1 MPVILSNKLKGDK
14 KMSLTVNANAKP
26 VIEPIPEG
34 TYLAVCGLLVDLGV
48 QYSKKYDT
56 SRRMVMLGW
65 EIPEE
70 TIVIDGQK
78 KPRMV
83 YNRYTASLNEKSILR
98 KDLAAWRGRDFTAEE
113 LVAFDLFNV
122 VGTSCYLNIIHNEN
136 NGKTYANISS
146 IMALPRKAERGKL
159 SEPPVVFNLDTA
171 TEEDIEKLPAWIADI
186 VRQSET
192 YKDRKQAEDQAAVIV
207 KQFAELED
215 DGDLPF

>member
-1 MPVILSNKLKGDK
+1 
-14 KMSLTVNANAKP
+14 MSLTVNANAKP
-26 VIEPIPEG
+26 TIEPIPEG

-48 QYSKKYDT
+48 QYNKNYDT
-56 SRRMVMLGW
+56 SRRMVMIGW

-70 TIVIDGQK
+70 TYEVDGQK

-83 YNRYTASLNEKSILR
+83 YNRYSASLNEKSNLR
-98 KDLAAWRGRDFTAEE
+98 KDLAAWRGRDFTVEE
-113 LVAFDLFNV
+113 LVAFDLVNV

-159 SEPPVVFNLDTA
+159 SEPPLVFNLDTA
-171 TEEDIEKLPAWIADI
+171 SEADIEQLPAWIADI

-192 YKDRKQAEDQAAVIV
+192 YKERQNEMNQALGVTE
-207 KQFAELED
+207 FHELED
-215 DGDLPF
+215 DEDLPF